1 MGIVGGFDVHR
12 AQITFEYLDTELGEV
27 RRGRIRPVTRDE
39 LRAWL
44 TPFRGVPDVSFALE
58 ATTGWRFIVE
68 ELERVGIAA
77 HLAEPADTRA
87 LRGPKRRAKTDR
99 ADAHHLRTLL
109 QDGRLPESWI
119 PPPHISDLR
128 TTVRFRQA
136 LVGQRTAWLQRIQAL
151 LFQHGQPGVRHLLTR
166 EHRGWLERVEL
177 SPAARDALAMALR
190 MVDHIGEELAP
201 LEHDLQSFARRQQG
215 CRALMAHYGVGPCIA
230 PVILAELGDPGR
242 FSSSRHAVRYAG
254 LDITVYASDD
264 HRAAGTLSRHG
275 PAMLRWALYDAARQA
290 AREASPDHSY
300 YLQAK
305 ARLGGNRATLAV
317 ARQLLRRCYH
327 TLRDLGDL
335 ALAPVEPEPE
345 QNAA

>member
-44 TPFRGVPDVSFALE
+44 TPFWGVPDVSFALE

-68 ELERVGIAA
+68 ELARVGIAA

-119 PPPHISDLR
+119 PPPYISELR
-128 TTVRFRQA
+128 TTVRFR
-136 LVGQRTAWLQRIQAL
+136 QAL

-177 SPAARDALAMALR
+177 SPAGPARSKGASSER
-190 MVDHIGEELAP
+190 
-201 LEHDLQSFARRQQG
+201 
-215 CRALMAHYGVGPCIA
+215 
-230 PVILAELGDPGR
+230 
-242 FSSSRHAVRYAG
+242 SSSSCVGADRAG
-254 LDITVYASDD
+254 PAIQFASATDPICCG
-264 HRAAGTLSRHG
+264 AAG
-275 PAMLRWALYDAARQA
+275 
-290 AREASPDHSY
+290 SPGTSPGC
-300 YLQAK
+300 Q
-305 ARLGGNRATLAV
+305 
-317 ARQLLRRCYH
+317 
-327 TLRDLGDL
+327 
-335 ALAPVEPEPE
+335 
-345 QNAA
+345 